1 MRTQLK
7 NKAAQGFNLNTMNND
22 TYALRRKVIDIIYQ
36 AKNKGFKLPRIEV
49 RVVNT
54 QVRNEACGY
63 AYLGKNIVHINEKW
77 INENTDC
84 LTHIVLHEIVHAV
97 TSFGHD
103 NNCYLMQ
110 PSLPSRQPNLNK
122 SWERFAHYIK

>member
-1 MRTQLK
+1 MKTQLK
-7 NKAAQGFNLNTMNND
+7 NKTAQGFNLNRMNDD
-22 TYALRRKVIDIIYQ
+22 TYALRRKVINIIYE

-97 TSFGHD
+97 TSFAHD

-110 PSLPSRQPNLNK
+110 PSLPSRQPDLVK
-122 SWERFAHYIK
+122 SWNRFAHYIK